1 MPLAVNLIPDDC
13 DHEPGPMQIHVNP
26 EKPEQMNGALS
37 RWHRHAGLPEW
48 PRRNKFFGRIFVSIS
63 YTALTARHLVLARLW
78 LKLDSMV
85 PRILIVDDERD
96 FIELVQFRLA
106 GLGCEFIV
114 ANDGVQ
120 ALSQARQFKP
130 NLILLDILLP
140 DLDGLSV
147 CEILRRQP
155 STKKIPDHFHERAFQ
170 RRDQAHRGDARR
182 GFFHQAAGSARG

>member
-1 MPLAVNLIPDDC
+1 LAESVSVSS
-13 DHEPGPMQIHVNP
+13 HGF
-26 EKPEQMNGALS
+26 
-37 RWHRHAGLPEW
+37 HRTVIV
-48 PRRNKFFGRIFVSIS
+48 FGSE
-63 YTALTARHLVLARLW
+63 LAYEF
-78 LKLDSMV
+78 KMV

-106 GLGCEFIV
+106 GLGCEFLV
-114 ANDGVQ
+114 ASDGVQ

-155 STKKIPDHFHERAFQ
+155 STKNIPIIFMSALSSEVTKRTVAM
-170 RRDQAHRGDARR
+170 QAEDFFTKPLNLSLLIHRITDLLHLEPALK
-182 GFFHQAAGSARG
+182 